1 MKSKSK
7 SLLLKFT
14 LLVTLIAGIAL
25 SVNTNIYDTKS
36 EYGSSVN
43 LDVLKTA
50 SAQIEFPGHCYN
62 CHYYRCHTKDQSCKP
77 GNMISFRPYCLP
89 MQTYCYP
96 CGS

>member
-50 SAQIEFPGHCYN
+50 SAQIEFPGHCSN
-62 CHYYRCHTKDQSCKP
+62 CNYYRCHTKDQSCRP
-77 GNMISFRPYCLP
+77 GNMISFRPCCAPNLP
-89 MQTYCYP
+89 ACQSC
-96 CGS
+96 